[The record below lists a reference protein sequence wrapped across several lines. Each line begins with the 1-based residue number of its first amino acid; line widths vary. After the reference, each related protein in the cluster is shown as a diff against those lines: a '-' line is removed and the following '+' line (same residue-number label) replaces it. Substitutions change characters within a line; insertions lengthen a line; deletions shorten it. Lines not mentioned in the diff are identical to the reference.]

1 MSEQEFEELLKALL
15 EGEPVQ
21 FQAPDVEPE
30 YAVDRVS
37 TFEEEGVTPASPR
50 GLVVRIGDGSEYW
63 ITIERH
69 GNRDTSR

>member
-1 MSEQEFEELLKALL
+1 MNEHEFEELLKALL

-37 TFEEEGVTPASPR
+37 TFEEEGVTTSPR
-50 GLVVRIGDGSEYW
+50 GLVVRTGDGSEYQ
-63 ITIERH
+63 ITIER
-69 GNRDTSR
+69 RD